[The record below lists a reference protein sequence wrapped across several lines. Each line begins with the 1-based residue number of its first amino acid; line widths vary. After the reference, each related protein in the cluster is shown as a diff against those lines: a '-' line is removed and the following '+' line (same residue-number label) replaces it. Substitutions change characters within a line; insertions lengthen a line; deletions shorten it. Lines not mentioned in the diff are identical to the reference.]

1 MSAPEIPREV
11 QRFFIALA
19 LIIGFFACF
28 FAVLLIS
35 KDVEWAKGVLS
46 ILAGIIATIVGFYFG
61 SKSAE
66 MARVLG

>member
-1 MSAPEIPREV
+1 MSAPEIPKET
-11 QRFFIALA
+11 QRLIIALA

-46 ILAGIIATIVGFYFG
+46 ILAGIIGTIVGFYFG